1 MPITRELENIEEL
14 EAVNFNHEQAK
25 ALAKIIECSHAD
37 SHENLKEFISAEN
50 KSLVETLRS
59 EFKQGITV
67 LRSEF
72 KEQITT
78 LRSEFKE
85 DITGLRSELKEN
97 IKDLEIRMAY
107 SQKDL
112 LLKIF
117 AIISG
122 TSAMLFAAIK
132 LFG

>member
-1 MPITRELENIEEL
+1 MPITRELENIEEF

-25 ALAKIIECSHAD
+25 TLAKVIESSLAD
-37 SHENLKEFISAEN
+37 SHESLKEFI
-50 KSLVETLRS
+50 RS
-59 EFKQGITV
+59 E
-67 LRSEF
+67 L
-72 KEQITT
+72 KE
-78 LRSEFKE
+78 
-85 DITGLRSELKEN
+85 LRSELKQD

-107 SQKDL
+107 AQKDL

-122 TSAMLFAAIK
+122 TSAMLFAALK

>member
-25 ALAKIIECSHAD
+25 TLAKIIECSHAD
-37 SHENLKEFISAEN
+37 SHEGLKEFIRAEN
-50 KSLVETLRS
+50 KSLVETMRS
-59 EFKQGITV
+59 ELKQ
-67 LRSEF
+67 E
-72 KEQITT
+72 
-78 LRSEFKE
+78 
-85 DITGLRSELKEN
+85 ITGLRSELKEN

-107 SQKDL
+107 AQKDL

-122 TSAMLFAAIK
+122 TSAMLFAALK